1 MKKDRKGRFVNQKLY
16 EELDESFNIS
26 DMRYWGIFGEMANER
41 HPERHIRIDPKRFQK
56 TTRTTL
62 NEKQLKVINE
72 RRSHYFHPAKIDR
85 YDYNCNWFIQ
95 EINQIKSDW
104 YNIFK
109 GLIQREADR
118 IKNPKELIAADDDNF
133 MCGITDYDESQGWAL
148 MQNIKNQAKY
158 KQEVNTILFS
168 LYAQFFHQ
176 MASRIE
182 AITVYVLARN
192 GKNVEHFDR
201 NALYDYSGEKGTARD
216 FEHYRFH
223 DKLYLIWHF
232 IKHNSLSTYK
242 KLKGRYPEVLYNG
255 KFQQGYIAASY
266 VKFSEELIIELL
278 DGCAEFFKE
287 YCKCVYHEDYE
298 QAQWNYERYFYDIAY
313 AERENME
320 DPMGLRYYP

>member
-26 DMRYWGIFGEMANER
+26 DMRYWGIFGEIANER

-56 TTRTTL
+56 MTYTTL
-62 NEKQLKVINE
+62 DEEQLKVVNR

-85 YDYNCNWFIQ
+85 YDYNCNWLIQ
-95 EINQIKSDW
+95 EINLIKSDW

-118 IKNPKELIAADDDNF
+118 IKKPKELIAADDDNF
-133 MCGITDYDESQGWAL
+133 MCGITDYDESQSWAL

-158 KQEVNTILFS
+158 EEEVNTILFS

-201 NALYDYSGEKGTARD
+201 NALYDYSG
-216 FEHYRFH
+216 
-223 DKLYLIWHF
+223 
-232 IKHNSLSTYK
+232 
-242 KLKGRYPEVLYNG
+242 
-255 KFQQGYIAASY
+255 
-266 VKFSEELIIELL
+266 
-278 DGCAEFFKE
+278 
-287 YCKCVYHEDYE
+287 
-298 QAQWNYERYFYDIAY
+298 
-313 AERENME
+313 
-320 DPMGLRYYP
+320 

>member
-26 DMRYWGIFGEMANER
+26 DMRYWGIFGEIANER

-62 NEKQLKVINE
+62 DEKQLKVINQ
-72 RRSHYFHPAKIDR
+72 RRSHYFHPAKIDW
-85 YDYNCNWFIQ
+85 YDYNCNWFIHK
-95 EINQIKSDW
+95 IDGIRLDW
-104 YNIFK
+104 YSIFK

-118 IKNPKELIAADDDNF
+118 IKKPKKLNATNDQNF
-133 MCGITDYDESQGWAL
+133 MCGITDYDESQGWAE
-148 MQNIKNQAKY
+148 MNNMINQQKY
-158 KQEVNTILFS
+158 ISEVYKIIYS

-176 MASRIE
+176 MASQIE
-182 AITVYVLARN
+182 AITVRVLARN
-192 GKNVEHFDR
+192 GKDVNRFDR

-223 DKLYLIWHF
+223 DKLYCIWHF
-232 IKHNSLSTYK
+232 IKHNTLSTYK
-242 KLKGRYPEVLYNG
+242 NLKDKYPEVLYG
-255 KFQQGYIAASY
+255 EEYQQGHIAASY
-266 VKFSEELIIELL
+266 VKFSEKLIIELL

-320 DPMGLRYYP
+320 DPMGLQYYP